1 MIKWIISATCAWW
14 VKSCVFLSLVK
25 QGNWIIP
32 VKPQFCGRCFLSDH
46 RNTEFK
52 LDCSTVTGTESG
64 DTDLLVLN
72 RFSLGID
79 EIDGYWVS
87 VDTDLLVLN
96 RFSFPIKSMTPSR
109 NFLAWKL
116 LLNYKKKTSISTKV
130 ASLCLWIDK
139 PTWNHCRCLFIV
151 VEIFQK
157 FNKQLLII
165 HSFSR
170 FSDYFAFKRCQLS
183 NMAKEVPAW

>member
-1 MIKWIISATCAWW
+1 M
-14 VKSCVFLSLVK
+14 VDV
-25 QGNWIIP
+25 
-32 VKPQFCGRCFLSDH
+32 LSDH
-46 RNTEFK
+46 CNTEFK

-109 NFLAWKL
+109 NFLA
-116 LLNYKKKTSISTKV
+116 
-130 ASLCLWIDK
+130 
-139 PTWNHCRCLFIV
+139 
-151 VEIFQK
+151 
-157 FNKQLLII
+157 
-165 HSFSR
+165 
-170 FSDYFAFKRCQLS
+170 
-183 NMAKEVPAW
+183 